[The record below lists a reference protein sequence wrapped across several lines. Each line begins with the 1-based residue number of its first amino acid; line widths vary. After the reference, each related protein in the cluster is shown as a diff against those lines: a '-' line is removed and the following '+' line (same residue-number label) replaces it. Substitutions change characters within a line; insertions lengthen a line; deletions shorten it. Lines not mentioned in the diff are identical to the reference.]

1 MKENK
6 ILITG
11 GSGMIGSALREIIPN
26 AQFVS
31 SKEYDLTIEDE
42 CIRMFEEKSPEWV
55 IHLAARVG
63 GVKANH
69 SYLADFYSENIL
81 INTHVLKCAAKR
93 NVKKMLSMMSTCVY
107 PAQTT
112 YPLREENIHKG
123 EPHWTN
129 FAYAYAKRM
138 LDAHSRACREQYG
151 SNFITAIPNNMYG
164 KNDNFH
170 LEDSHVI
177 PAMIRKMHEA
187 KLRNEP
193 VELWGDGKPIREFTY
208 AKDIAKIILFLMEE
222 YNEPNP
228 INIGNTDS
236 LSIGELA
243 NCIKNIVGL
252 EQSIKWNNNQLS
264 GQQKKPSTND
274 RLIGIGFNKSE
285 YTKIETGL
293 LETYDWFSK
302 KYPNIRGYK
311 K

>member
-1 MKENK
+1 MQENK
-6 ILITG
+6 ILVTG
-11 GSGMIGSALREIIPN
+11 GSGMVGYALREFIPD
-26 AQFVS
+26 AQFIS
-31 SKEYDLTIEDE
+31 SSQFNLKDE
-42 CIRMFEEKSPEWV
+42 IQCGAMFDKYKPDWV

-81 INTHVLKCAAKR
+81 INTHVLNCAAKR

-112 YPLREENIHKG
+112 YPLKEENIHKG

-187 KLRNEP
+187 KLRNTS

-208 AKDIAKIILFLMEE
+208 ARDIAKIILFLMDE
-222 YNEPNP
+222 YNEPDP

-236 LSIGELA
+236 LSIGNLA
-243 NCIKNIVGL
+243 ASIKSVVGL
-252 EQSIKWNNNQLS
+252 EHPIEWNSDQLS
-264 GQQKKPSTND
+264 GQHKKPSTND
-274 RLIGIGFNKSE
+274 RLINIGFNKSE

-293 LETYDWFSK
+293 SETYDWFCK
-302 KYPNIRGYK
+302 NYPNIRGYK

>member
-1 MKENK
+1 MQENK
-6 ILITG
+6 ILVTG
-11 GSGMIGSALREIIPN
+11 GSGMVGYALREFIPD

-31 SKEYDLTIEDE
+31 SSQFNLKDKIQ
-42 CIRMFEEKSPEWV
+42 CAAMFDKYKPDWV

-81 INTHVLKCAAKR
+81 INTHVLNCAAKR

-112 YPLREENIHKG
+112 YPLKEENIHKG

-170 LEDSHVI
+170 LEDSHVV

-208 AKDIAKIILFLMEE
+208 AKDVAKIILFLMEE

-236 LSIGELA
+236 LSIGDLA
-243 NCIKNIVGL
+243 HSIKNIVGL
-252 EQSIKWNNNQLS
+252 KQPIEWNSNQLS
-264 GQQKKPSTND
+264 GQYKKPSTND
-274 RLIGIGFNKSE
+274 RLVGIGFNKDE

-293 LETYDWFSK
+293 LETYNWFCK
-302 KYPNIRGYK
+302 NYPNIRGYK